1 MIACHRLKQAAG
13 DLGIPLLGV
22 VDAIEMRV
30 PQEALSRRIRK
41 GELSGFE
48 PEVDMVGQPEKV
60 MPGVQSIVVIGLP
73 YELFKSKTEDPE
85 AVCEISSMAWDYD
98 YHDLVRDKL
107 IALGA
112 WLESHGSGECMVFC
126 DTGPLNDRYLAFLAG
141 LGTYG
146 RHQLLIN
153 QRYGSAVVFGYLL
166 TRGRIEASSPGLIQ
180 PYSECGTCR
189 ACQATCPT
197 GALCGEFDF
206 VTSRCISSLTQQKRA
221 LSITEASWI
230 GTSLYGCDLCQKVC
244 PKNTVLSDTVLLR
257 SKSPNQLNPFELLN
271 SNKKDFQQK
280 FRHHGFSWRGLKT
293 LQRNAV
299 INIYNSQNSVLIE
312 KLRQWAV
319 ERPLPDHL
327 KQVIE
332 MVEGVHIAET
342 PGGFHEYVGGIKA
355 KV

>member
-1 MIACHRLKQAAG
+1 MIASHWLKQAAM
-13 DLGIPLLGV
+13 DLGIPLVGALN
-22 VDAIEMRV
+22 AIEMRV
-30 PQEALSRRIRK
+30 PQEALSRRTRQ

-48 PEVDMVGQPEKV
+48 PEAEMVGQPDKV

-73 YELFKSKTEDPE
+73 YELYKSRTEDPE

-98 YHDLVRDKL
+98 YHDLVREKL
-107 IALGA
+107 IALGD
-112 WLESHGSGECMVFC
+112 WLESHGSGECMAFC

-153 QRYGSAVVFGYLL
+153 PTYGSAVVFGYLL
-166 TRGRIEASSPGLIQ
+166 TRGRIEASSTGLTQ
-180 PYSECGTCR
+180 PSSQCGSCR
-189 ACQATCPT
+189 VCQAACPT
-197 GALCGEFDF
+197 GALCGEFEF

-221 LSITEASWI
+221 LSITEAVWI
-230 GTSLYGCDLCQKVC
+230 GTALYGCDLCQKVC
-244 PKNTVLSDTVLLR
+244 PKNTKSFDMLLLR

-271 SNKKDFQQK
+271 SNKKDFQQR

-299 INIYNSQNSVLIE
+299 INIYNNQNLALIE
-312 KLRQWAV
+312 KLRHWAG
-319 ERPLPDHL
+319 ERALPDHL

-332 MVEGVHIAET
+332 MMEGVHKVGT
-342 PGGFHEYVGGIKA
+342 FGGMRENAVDTKA